1 MDRRGF
7 VKGAAL
13 GAPAAAALAAPNLAN
28 AQQPQVLWRCASSFP
43 KSVDI
48 LWGVQ
53 EMIAKRVGELT
64 GGAFQI
70 RNFAAGEIVPGLQV
84 MDAVGAGTVECGYT
98 GAYYYIGKDMALGFG
113 TVMPFGMNARQHM
126 AWWIQGGGKEI
137 MTDVYRDQ
145 GVVALPCSNT
155 GAQMGG
161 WLRKE
166 VKSVDDLKGL
176 KFRIA
181 GLAGTVLS
189 KVGVIPQLLG
199 AADIY
204 PALER
209 GVVDGAEWVGP
220 HDDEKLGFN
229 RVAPYYYYP
238 GWWEPSSQAE
248 YEVNAR
254 AWEALPAAYKNALEV
269 ATAESNIWSLSR
281 YDFLNVVALR
291 RLIASGTQLRAYPRD
306 VLTACYRANQ
316 ETMAELGEKNARFKK
331 IHAEWDKFRRDTQS
345 WFRVAE
351 DSSAN
356 FLAVTERG

>member
-1 MDRRGF
+1 MNRRGLLAA
-7 VKGAAL
+7 GAA
-13 GAPAAAALAAPNLAN
+13 APVLAAPNLAS
-28 AQQPQVLWRCASSFP
+28 AQPQVLWRSAGSFP
-43 KSVDI
+43 KSTDV

-53 EMIAKRVGELT
+53 EMISRRVAELT

-70 RNFAAGEIVPGLQV
+70 RPFAPGELVPALQV
-84 MDAVGAGTVECGYT
+84 MDAVGGGTVECGYT
-98 GAYYYIGKDMALGFG
+98 AAYYYIGKDPTLGFG
-113 TVMPFGMNARQHM
+113 TVMPFGLNARQHL
-126 AWWIQGGGKEI
+126 AWIHHGGGAEI
-137 MTDVYRDQ
+137 MQEVYRDQ

-166 VKSVDDLKGL
+166 IRTVQDLNGL

-181 GLAGTVLS
+181 GIAGTVLT
-189 KVGVIPQLLG
+189 KLGVVAQQLG

-220 HDDEKLGFN
+220 HDDEKLGLA

-238 GWWEPSSQAE
+238 GWWEACSQSE
-248 YEVNAR
+248 LMVNTR
-254 AWEALPAAYKNALEV
+254 AWEALPKQYQQVLEV
-269 ATAESNIWSLSR
+269 VTGETTVWSLSR
-281 YDFLNVVALR
+281 YDMLNMQALR
-291 RLIASGTQLRAYPRD
+291 RLIAGGTQLRAYPRE
-306 VLTACYRANQ
+306 VLAACHKATQDTY
-316 ETMAELGEKNARFKK
+316 AEIGDRNPRFKRV
-331 IHAEWDKFRRDTQS
+331 HAHWDRFRRDVQG

-356 FLAVTERG
+356 FLAIAERS

>member
-1 MDRRGF
+1 MSMDRRGLLAA
-7 VKGAAL
+7 GAA
-13 GAPAAAALAAPNLAN
+13 GATLAAPHLAS
-28 AQQPQVLWRCASSFP
+28 AQTQVLWRCAGSFP
-43 KSVDI
+43 KSTDV

-53 EMIAKRVGELT
+53 EMIARRVAELT

-70 RNFAAGEIVPGLQV
+70 RPFAAGELVPALQV

-98 GAYYYIGKDMALGFG
+98 AAYYYIGKDPTLGFG
-113 TVMPFGMNARQHM
+113 TVMPFGMNARQHL
-126 AWWIQGGGKEI
+126 AWVHQGGGREL
-137 MTDVYRDQ
+137 MEEVYRDQ
-145 GVVALPCSNT
+145 NVVSLPCSNT

-166 VKSVDDLKGL
+166 IRGVEDLKGL

-181 GLAGTVLS
+181 GLAGTVLT
-189 KVGVIPQLLG
+189 KLGVVAQQLG

-220 HDDEKLGFN
+220 HDDEKLGLP

-238 GWWEPSSQAE
+238 GWWEPCSQGE
-248 YEVNAR
+248 IMVNAR
-254 AWEALPAAYKNALEV
+254 AWEALPKAHQQALE
-269 ATAESNIWSLSR
+269 AAAGESQVWSTSR
-281 YDFLNVVALR
+281 YDALNVQALR
-291 RLIASGTQLRAYPRD
+291 RMVAAGTQLRAYPRD
-306 VLTACYRANQ
+306 VLQACYRATQ
-316 ETMAELGEKNARFKK
+316 ETYAEMGERSPRFRKV
-331 IHAEWDKFRRDTQS
+331 HAGWDRFRRDTQA

-356 FLAVTERG
+356 FLALVERG